1 MFKDINPT
9 LGEIVIYLSSHL
21 FAQIQIDVPDWPT
34 GMRVLVVLQN
44 VRLSA
49 QSTASQHKPAPL
61 PGLDRVKDLLLKKV
75 FMCKNNLRTRCKHS
89 TPVCQLLRSFWDFYF
104 GLWTSVFF
112 LSELLII
119 WSFFFSVLLPLH
131 KLIKRNSV
139 VFLHVLSFTLQWIWM
154 LTKHHTHAYVHW
166 TAKCLTL
173 VSGRL
178 ASGVGHYR

>member
-61 PGLDRVKDLLLKKV
+61 PGLERVKDLLLKKV
-75 FMCKNNLRTRCKHS
+75 FMCKKESQDKMQALNPCVPTAEIFLR
-89 TPVCQLLRSFWDFYF
+89 LL
-104 GLWTSVFF
+104 LWT
-112 LSELLII
+112 LN
-119 WSFFFSVLLPLH
+119 FSLLPE
-131 KLIKRNSV
+131 
-139 VFLHVLSFTLQWIWM
+139 
-154 LTKHHTHAYVHW
+154 
-166 TAKCLTL
+166 
-173 VSGRL
+173 
-178 ASGVGHYR
+178 

>member
-9 LGEIVIYLSSHL
+9 LGEIVTYLSSYL

-61 PGLDRVKDLLLKKV
+61 PGLERVKDLLLKKV
-75 FMCKNNLRTRCKHS
+75 FMCKNNRRTRCKHS

-119 WSFFFSVLLPLH
+119 CRFFFCPSSVRTTQYCCLPPCP
-131 KLIKRNSV
+131 KFYTSV
-139 VFLHVLSFTLQWIWM
+139 NLNVN
-154 LTKHHTHAYVHW
+154 A
-166 TAKCLTL
+166 
-173 VSGRL
+173 RL
-178 ASGVGHYR
+178 RPLNC